1 MSALLNPLSPDHAID
16 EDALPALFATA
27 GERGISSAQY
37 AGILGNIPRAE
48 LSRIAVHVRI
58 PFCPSRCLSCDHH
71 TTVTHNT
78 DVIDRYLGDLE
89 REIDMVT
96 DCIGRNI
103 PLSQLHLGG
112 GTPNYLSDTQLVRL
126 MAIIDQHFKIDRHT
140 EASLEASPK
149 RCSPSQLALLSGL
162 GFSTLYL
169 QIRDLDD
176 EVQLAIG
183 RAHSLPMLSD
193 VVDGARQEGFSTI
206 GMDVVYGLPYQ
217 SVGSIRRTLDQML
230 ALQPE
235 RISCQA
241 FSRRPEVF
249 RHQRAIEASSLPS
262 LGDKVAMFST
272 ACDAMLDAGY
282 EWVGLD
288 CFASPKDPL
297 TSARAEGR
305 LYRNWIGYTA
315 SGDYNLFGFGAD
327 AVSQLSEADVQN
339 VVSLEEWHQ
348 ALAAGELPVQCGV
361 SISEHERRRRKA
373 LNRLMCNLELS
384 DYHDLLDAEAND
396 GQHTLSSLERG
407 GLVRVMPEKVEITDY
422 GRFALHQMFS
432 DASPHFRC
440 ATID

>member
-1 MSALLNPLSPDHAID
+1 MSALVTPSYVARDTD
-16 EDALPALFATA
+16 GDALPALFASA
-27 GERGISSAQY
+27 QDSGLSGAQY
-37 AGILGNIPRAE
+37 AQILCDLPRSQ

-71 TTVTHNT
+71 TTVTHNS
-78 DVIDRYLGDLE
+78 DIIDRYLSDLE
-89 REIDMVT
+89 REMGMVT

-126 MAIIDQHFKIDRHT
+126 MSIIDHHFKLDHHT

-149 RCSPSQLALLSGL
+149 RCSPSQLALLHGL
-162 GFSTLYL
+162 GFRTLYL
-169 QIRDLDD
+169 QIRDLDGD
-176 EVQLAIG
+176 VQLAIG
-183 RAHSLPMLSD
+183 RAHSLPMLDD
-193 VVDGARQEGFSTI
+193 VVDSARQEGFETI
-206 GMDVVYGLPYQ
+206 GMDVVYGLPHQ
-217 SVGSIRRTLDQML
+217 SVGSIRRTLDSML

-235 RISCQA
+235 RISCNA
-241 FSRRPEVF
+241 FSRRPDVF

-262 LGDKVAMFST
+262 LGDKVAIFST

-315 SGDYNLFGFGAD
+315 NGDYNLLGFGAD
-327 AVSQLSEADVQN
+327 AVSQLDAADVQN
-339 VVSLEEWHQ
+339 AVSLEAWHQ

-361 SISEHERRRRKA
+361 VIGERERRRRRA

-384 DYHDLLDAEAND
+384 DYRDLLDPEED
-396 GQHTLSSLERG
+396 GNNTLGSLERG
-407 GLVRVMPEKVEITDY
+407 GLVRILPEKVEVTEY

-440 ATID
+440 ATVA